1 MLSMERGWDYWV
13 VDEEGETY
21 GCYDSRIEAER
32 AIEDLYNSPFI
43 SNDTVFGIE
52 ME

>member
-1 MLSMERGWDYWV
+1 MLSMEHGWDDWV

-32 AIEDLYNSPFI
+32 AIEGLYNNPFV
-43 SNDTVFGIE
+43 SKDTVFGIE